1 MTDSNM
7 TDTSS
12 NKAPSDDDKQ
22 AITDGAN
29 WLAQWMTERYNQ
41 GVLSKA
47 EYNKA
52 INNLKN
58 IKVYTTDKGYDR
70 LLEALENG
78 ELHFNE
84 AATKRI
90 AKAYDRKHPF
100 QGMLSAKDSKKL
112 ADFGISFGDADLT
125 DEQKSI
131 AFFKEYVEN
140 NPSSTGLLGFHLS
153 DIKEPVVFLNV
164 DKLKESSGEVGCPT
178 LTSLAIHEMTHNL
191 KLDMQEDMVMSILK
205 GVKYTNNPKPQGV
218 KATAPTITPE
228 FIAES
233 DTEIPLHKGKKER
246 STDNENNI
254 ILKDG
259 VEFDSYLDSSEEIYA
274 RLMQLRY
281 DFGLKPDET
290 FTKEQ
295 IDEIERRAQIAKE
308 QFENG
313 ESTNKADIDF
323 NIVKR
328 YRNGMI
334 RDMLN
339 YTAEEKTDVKSTMKV
354 QEWQSNRDMA
364 KNTPPAPEKNAPQKE
379 ENKATNTP
387 PLVKPNTHDMA

>member
-1 MTDSNM
+1 M
-7 TDTSS
+7 TDTST
-12 NKAPSDDDKQ
+12 NRALSDEDKQ

-29 WLAQWMTERYNQ
+29 WLSQWMTERYNQ

-47 EYNKA
+47 EYTQA
-52 INNLKN
+52 INSLKD

-78 ELHFNE
+78 ELHFSE
-84 AATKRI
+84 TAAKRI

-100 QGMLSAKDSKKL
+100 QGMLSAEDNKKL
-112 ADFGISFGDADLT
+112 ADFGLSFGDSNLT

-131 AFFKEYVEN
+131 AFFKEYLEN

-153 DIKEPVVFLNV
+153 DIKESVVFLNV
-164 DKLKESSGEVGCPT
+164 DKLKQSSSEVGCPT
-178 LTSLAIHEMTHNL
+178 LTSLAVHEMTHNL
-191 KLDMQEDMVMSILK
+191 KLDMQEDMITSILR
-205 GVKYTNNPKPQGV
+205 GVKYTNNP
-218 KATAPTITPE
+218 APRETKTTTPIITPE

-233 DTEIPLHKGKKER
+233 DTEMPLHQGEKER

-254 ILKDG
+254 ILKEG
-259 VEFDSYLDSSEEIYA
+259 VTFDSYLDSSEEIYA

-281 DFGLKPDET
+281 DFGLKPNET
-290 FTKEQ
+290 FTREQ
-295 IDEIERRAQIAKE
+295 IDEIERRAIAAKE
-308 QFENG
+308 AFKNE
-313 ESTNKADIDF
+313 ESTSKADIDF
-323 NIVKR
+323 NIVNR

-364 KNTPPAPEKNAPQKE
+364 RQTPPAQEKNAPKKE
-379 ENKATNTP
+379 AIKAADTP
-387 PLVKPNTHDMA
+387 ILAKQNTHDMA

>member
-1 MTDSNM
+1 M

-12 NKAPSDDDKQ
+12 NKALSDDDKQ
-22 AITDGAN
+22 AIADGAN
-29 WLAQWMTERYNQ
+29 WLSQWMTERYNQ

-47 EYNKA
+47 EYTQA

-70 LLEALENG
+70 LIEALENG

-84 AATKRI
+84 ASIKRI

-100 QGMLSAKDSKKL
+100 QGMLSAEDNKKL
-112 ADFGISFGDADLT
+112 ADFGFSFGDSDLT

-131 AFFKEYVEN
+131 AYFKEYVEN

-164 DKLKESSGEVGCPT
+164 DKLKESSDITGCPT
-178 LTSLAIHEMTHNL
+178 LTSLAVHEMTHNL
-191 KLDMQEDMVMSILK
+191 KLDMQEEMITSILK
-205 GVKYTNNPKPQGV
+205 GVKYTNDPAPRSV
-218 KATAPTITPE
+218 KAEAPVITPE
-228 FIAES
+228 FIGES

-313 ESTNKADIDF
+313 ESTSKADIDF
-323 NIVKR
+323 NIVNR

-364 KNTPPAPEKNAPQKE
+364 RQTPPAPEKNAPKKE
-379 ENKATNTP
+379 AIKAADTP
-387 PLVKPNTHDMA
+387 ILAKQNTHDMA